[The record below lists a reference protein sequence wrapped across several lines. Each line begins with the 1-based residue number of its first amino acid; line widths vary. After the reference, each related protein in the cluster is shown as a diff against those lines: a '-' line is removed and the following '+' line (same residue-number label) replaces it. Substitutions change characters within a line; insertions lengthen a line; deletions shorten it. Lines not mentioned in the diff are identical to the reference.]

1 MIKIYDIDDIEELN
15 DKELTDFYY
24 IKAREL
30 DYDMEIGDITSKA
43 YIELQAIYDEL
54 KKRGIEVE

>member
-1 MIKIYDIDDIEELN
+1 MIYDIDDIEELD
-15 DKELTDFYY
+15 DKELIDFYY

-30 DYDMEIGDITSKA
+30 DYDMEIGDVMSKA
-43 YIELQAIYDEL
+43 LIELQAISDEL